1 MPSTLPSPLS
11 LDFIDAQIKDLSAAP
26 QILPKL
32 QTLIRDCNTNP
43 DDIFTLIKLDQ
54 TLTARVIKTSN
65 SAFFAPR
72 SQIDN
77 IEDAVTYLGYDEV
90 FRVITL
96 VAFAKLMSGPLACY
110 GMSAGELW
118 EQSIA
123 TAVTLE
129 VLAQTHN
136 SATNTGYTIGLLHS
150 IGMIFVNKHLLAM
163 RSDKRFN
170 LDEEPGTLETDEVT
184 TLGLSHADVGAHILT
199 RWKFPENICEPVR
212 FQLRPLECQTFGKT
226 ACLLNLANDIGS
238 KFISSGYRK
247 FDAPEPDPIILSL
260 IGGSSEDYE
269 KTMDKVGA
277 KLAMIDVLLQE
288 L

>member
-32 QTLIRDCNTNP
+32 QALIRDCNTNP

-54 TLTARVIKTSN
+54 TLTTRVIKTSN
-65 SAFFAPR
+65 SAFFAPKSR
-72 SQIDN
+72 IDN

-96 VAFAKLMSGPLACY
+96 VAFAKLMSGPLVCY
-110 GMSAGELW
+110 GLSAGELW
-118 EQSIA
+118 EKSIA

-129 VLAQTHN
+129 VLSQAHN
-136 SATNTGYTIGLLHS
+136 SASNTGYTIGLLHS
-150 IGMIFVNKHLLAM
+150 IGMIFVDKHLLAM
-163 RSDKRFN
+163 RSNKRFN
-170 LDEEPGTLETDEVT
+170 LDAEPETLEADETT
-184 TLGLSHADVGAHILT
+184 TLGLSHADVGAHVLD
-199 RWKFPENICEPVR
+199 RWKFPENICEPVHY
-212 FQLRPLECQTFGKT
+212 QLRPLECQTYGKS
-226 ACLLNLANDIGS
+226 ACLLNLAKDIGG
-238 KFISSGYRK
+238 KFISSGCQK
-247 FDAPEPDPIILSL
+247 FNAPEPDPLILGL
-260 IGGSSEDYE
+260 IGGSTEDYE
-269 KTMDKVGA
+269 KTMDKVGT